1 MLDKIMLA
9 DEEYIL
15 SRYKTLLKKAN
26 ILTVSDILYNFP
38 SKYDDYTVTP
48 HSEIVS
54 LEQEHVVLEGT
65 IASKANVSYLKSKM
79 TSMVFTIN
87 IETKDK
93 NINVRCTIFNRAFLK
108 DKLKFGTVVRVIG
121 KFYQNFNNFTVA
133 DLIIVDE
140 INRDI
145 VPVYKVKDLAQV
157 KYFELI
163 ETIYRKYK
171 NKITETLP
179 KEILEK
185 NSLMSLPDVV
195 KKLHFPQKIEDTKEA
210 YRRVKYEELLRYQ
223 LSMKYLHLMRET
235 TKSTDV
241 INYDEE
247 LINKLVNSLD
257 YDPTSPCKSLFI
269 GYDDFKSFNISPI
282 TFTWSLVSS

>member
-108 DKLKFGTVVRVIG
+108 DKLKFGEVT
-121 KFYQNFNNFTVA
+121 FYHGSGMERFEPLEY
-133 DLIIVDE
+133 DYKLGGM
-140 INRDI
+140 INI
-145 VPVYKVKDLAQV
+145 WVK
-157 KYFELI
+157 
-163 ETIYRKYK
+163 
-171 NKITETLP
+171 
-179 KEILEK
+179 
-185 NSLMSLPDVV
+185 
-195 KKLHFPQKIEDTKEA
+195 
-210 YRRVKYEELLRYQ
+210 
-223 LSMKYLHLMRET
+223 
-235 TKSTDV
+235 
-241 INYDEE
+241 
-247 LINKLVNSLD
+247 
-257 YDPTSPCKSLFI
+257 
-269 GYDDFKSFNISPI
+269 
-282 TFTWSLVSS
+282 